1 MANTANSLLSVLQL
15 ETNRMGSMHPEKN
28 SQIFLSQFTKP
39 EFVLAKKYLINH
51 MPACNLIGK
60 FPIYLILTM

>member
-28 SQIFLSQFTKP
+28 SQIFLSQFTKL
-39 EFVLAKKYLINH
+39 EFVLAKKYLIMTCLHVTSSEN
-51 MPACNLIGK
+51 
-60 FPIYLILTM
+60 FPFI

>member
-28 SQIFLSQFTKP
+28 SQIFLSQFTKL
-39 EFVLAKKYLINH
+39 EFVLAKNY
-51 MPACNLIGK
+51 
-60 FPIYLILTM
+60 